1 MLLITAKAQGLIA
14 EFDGFTLWGEAFG
27 YKRCKPS
34 KLWWSLETFAKQD
47 SCDDKCSLVGEVLL
61 VSYREGL

>member
-14 EFDGFTLWGEAFG
+14 ELTVLRFVGEVFG

-61 VSYREGL
+61 VSYKGGL

>member
-14 EFDGFTLWGEAFG
+14 EFDGFTLCGGSVRLQEVQAEQTLM
-27 YKRCKPS
+27 KPGN
-34 KLWWSLETFAKQD
+34 LCKQD

-61 VSYREGL
+61 VSYKGGL